1 MGIVKTKGL
10 TRSYVWWPNIDADVE
25 ALCRSCETCASEADA
40 PPRAPPNP
48 WPYLPPWSRVH
59 IDFLRPY
66 KGKTHLVLIDSSSK
80 WLEIIE
86 VARTNA
92 TSIVKVLRSIFAR
105 FGLPLELVSDQGPP
119 FTSIEFKSFLKNN
132 GIQQRF
138 SPAYHPA
145 SNGAAENAV
154 KLCKREI
161 KKAYRDDVD
170 IDTAL
175 QTFLLSYRN
184 SKQSTTGESPAML
197 LQRRSLRS
205 RLDLL
210 RGGYVVQARVLDA
223 QQRQVEYAG
232 GVPRNFS
239 LGDTVWSRDYGTR
252 DKWVKGT
259 VAQKEGSGRYVLDNG
274 DGRLIKRHI
283 DQIRR
288 RSRLSDVTCPDITN
302 EVDEKDEDEFA
313 DASSEL
319 QTEVAVSAGKD
330 DVDTEHVAD
339 TQCPSETV
347 SGPATPPQPPP
358 PSRPVTRSRRIRKPV
373 IKFQC

>member
-1 MGIVKTKGL
+1 M
-10 TRSYVWWPNIDADVE
+10 
-25 ALCRSCETCASEADA
+25 
-40 PPRAPPNP
+40 
-48 WPYLPPWSRVH
+48 
-59 IDFLRPY
+59 
-66 KGKTHLVLIDSSSK
+66 
-80 WLEIIE
+80 
-86 VARTNA
+86 
-92 TSIVKVLRSIFAR
+92 RSIFAR

-154 KLCKREI
+154 KLCKRAI

-232 GVPRNFS
+232 GVPRNFF

-319 QTEVAVSAGKD
+319 QTEA
-330 DVDTEHVAD
+330 
-339 TQCPSETV
+339 
-347 SGPATPPQPPP
+347 PPLLH
-358 PSRPVTRSRRIRKPV
+358 RSRRIRKPV

>member
-10 TRSYVWWPNIDADVE
+10 ARSYVWWPNIYAGVE

-40 PPRAPPNP
+40 PPRAPSNP

-59 IDFLRPY
+59 IDFLGLY
-66 KGKTHLVLIDSSSK
+66 KGKTYLVLIDSSSK

-92 TSIVKVLRSIFAR
+92 TSIIKVLTSIFSS
-105 FGLPLELVSDQGPP
+105 FGLPLELVSDQGLP
-119 FTSIEFKSFLKNN
+119 FTSFELKSFLKTN

-145 SNGAAENAV
+145 SNGAVENAV
-154 KLCKREI
+154 KLCKRAI
-161 KKAYRDDVD
+161 KKAYRDNVD

-239 LGDTVWSRDYGTR
+239 LGDTVWIRYYGTR
-252 DKWVKGT
+252 AKWVKGT
-259 VAQKEGSGRYVLDNG
+259 VVQKEGSG
-274 DGRLIKRHI
+274 
-283 DQIRR
+283 
-288 RSRLSDVTCPDITN
+288 
-302 EVDEKDEDEFA
+302 
-313 DASSEL
+313 
-319 QTEVAVSAGKD
+319 
-330 DVDTEHVAD
+330 
-339 TQCPSETV
+339 
-347 SGPATPPQPPP
+347 
-358 PSRPVTRSRRIRKPV
+358 
-373 IKFQC
+373 